1 MIEVS
6 EWDMRTMEGVKRFK
20 EIRAKSLPSIAM
32 EDEIVYSSI
41 IPGQE
46 ILQGEILKRFQNNN
60 PTQII
65 QL

>member
-60 PTQII
+60 PTIKGI
-65 QL
+65 